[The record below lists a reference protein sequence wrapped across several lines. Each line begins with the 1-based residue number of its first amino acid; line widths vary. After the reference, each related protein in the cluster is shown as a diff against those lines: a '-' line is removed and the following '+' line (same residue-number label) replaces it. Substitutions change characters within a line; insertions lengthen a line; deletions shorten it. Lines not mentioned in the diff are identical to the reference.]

1 MTVQITH
8 SYSCFKLIAKRNSRH
23 SPTRSI
29 KSESKR
35 SKPFFVKRKE
45 QKQKQPLL
53 SLNINSTPTIQSSAP
68 ECVYISRNII
78 INGDNH
84 HILLPEEFD
93 IYEGLRLWYPNLY
106 EAVMEEETNIRYQED
121 IPTEE
126 TLTEEDYEEA
136 WAHLD
141 YLEWLR
147 D

>member
-29 KSESKR
+29 KLESKR

-45 QKQKQPLL
+45 QKQKQL
-53 SLNINSTPTIQSSAP
+53 STLNLHYIENPQPSAP
-68 ECVYISRNII
+68 ESVYVSRNII

-106 EAVMEEETNIRYQED
+106 EAVMEEEANMRYQED